1 MITVKKDKALN
12 QWLEEQ
18 LKAELI
24 VESSSRYS
32 IMLIDWISNWQTQKH
47 KILQQ
52 TGSYLGIQQC
62 MNQRRQQMENSVSNE
77 QKTIWTKSDICQD
90 RWWWTSFLV
99 SLFTLFYFYFYF
111 SFIFFYF

>member
-32 IMLIDWISNWQTQKH
+32 IMLIDW
-47 KILQQ
+47 
-52 TGSYLGIQQC
+52 
-62 MNQRRQQMENSVSNE
+62 
-77 QKTIWTKSDICQD
+77 
-90 RWWWTSFLV
+90 
-99 SLFTLFYFYFYF
+99 
-111 SFIFFYF
+111 